1 MQKTKPASES
11 TNGAATISRDKLIEL
26 LNEDLS
32 REYQAIVAYVVYS
45 QVIKGAQYMNIAG
58 ELELHA
64 KEELD
69 HALIISKQI
78 DYLGGAPTVQM
89 KPVKTSEKA
98 EDMLRFDLDNETET
112 VRELPRAR
120 AAVRGAGRVRDG
132 RADSRHPGAGTG
144 APDRPGDRPW
154 NRRPEHEPAR
164 VIRTQMAWFC
174 LPRMAWFCDLTP
186 STDAPIVWIEGE
198 KTHSRRFN
206 QARQP
211 GRCGGGM
218 ATPTPERR
226 PTDGT
231 RFPKEVR

>member
-112 VRELPRAR
+112 VPTTASACGSAR
-120 AAVRGAGRVRDG
+120 RWASSRWPSRFAASWCRNRSTRSTW
-132 RADSRHPGAGTG
+132 RPPLESTSRT
-144 APDRPGDRPW
+144 
-154 NRRPEHEPAR
+154 
-164 VIRTQMAWFC
+164 
-174 LPRMAWFCDLTP
+174 
-186 STDAPIVWIEGE
+186 
-198 KTHSRRFN
+198 
-206 QARQP
+206 
-211 GRCGGGM
+211 
-218 ATPTPERR
+218 
-226 PTDGT
+226 
-231 RFPKEVR
+231 